1 VAMRRE
7 HGISAVALL
16 RSWFRRLAACEGA
29 GRLIVALAVSL
40 LPAVLCGAA
49 DLKLFSHDMTLY
61 GKNLPSPPRL
71 YTKTDA
77 TKRVVAQ
84 KLRLFASVADINSVE
99 IAGEFRIPF
108 SDGTFSAYSTCWGSN
123 GASAPNLVQTWG
135 YNNECSAPIDPSK
148 PVVQFTFESNYL
160 KPMSGNQI
168 EGYFQYIGTDGTI
181 LRPWQIEIPFNGPNA
196 NKPVMFIGANWF
208 SILDETFQK
217 QRVKV
222 YDLFALAHNVPFVFT
237 DTDDCAGCYVDVGLE
252 PGLPGQLLVVSSS
265 GLGDLRVGAV
275 DAVSLSGDGSTVTN
289 LSASNLVGGSV
300 ADALLSANVAMAN
313 RSTTFVEPQFFM
325 PEGMGSAGVV
335 IQGSGT
341 NIFPGL
347 AISNTGG
354 SVNRTWQVVNRGDTG
369 ALVFTE
375 GTPGDNGQL
384 SIDAQG
390 NVAAA
395 AGLTVGGKV
404 NVAEGQ
410 DKSVGQVVLVNGSA
424 TVTTTAVDKDSRIF
438 LSYAGITGQ
447 PGTLYSSQ
455 LQDGVSFVISST
467 SLTDNSPVNYW
478 IVN

>member
-1 VAMRRE
+1 MRRK
-7 HGISAVALL
+7 HGISIVTSYRGEVRSLPPLKKRGFLGAVFAVMALHAG
-16 RSWFRRLAACEGA
+16 WCGA
-29 GRLIVALAVSL
+29 GE
-40 LPAVLCGAA
+40 
-49 DLKLFSHDMTLY
+49 LKLFSRELSVF
-61 GKNLPSPPRL
+61 GKNVPSPPRL
-71 YTKTDA
+71 YTEADA
-77 TKRVVAQ
+77 TKRAMAQ
-84 KLRLFASVADINSVE
+84 KLRLFASVVGINPLE

-123 GASAPNLVQTWG
+123 GGTEPNLVQTWG
-135 YNNECSAPIDPSK
+135 YNNECTGPIDPSK
-148 PVVQFTFESNYL
+148 PVVEYTFESNYL
-160 KPMSGNQI
+160 NPNGGNQV
-168 EGYFQYIGTDGTI
+168 EGYFQYISTDGTI

-196 NKPVMFIGANWF
+196 NKPVMFIGADWF
-208 SILDETFQK
+208 SVLDQTMTK
-217 QRVKV
+217 QRVKM
-222 YDLFALAHNVPFVFT
+222 YQLFALAHNVPFVFS

-252 PGLPGQLLVVSSS
+252 PGTPGQLLVVTPR
-265 GLGDLRVGAV
+265 GLGDLRAGAV
-275 DAVSLSGDGSTVTN
+275 DAVSLSGDGSSVTN

-313 RSTTFVEPQFFM
+313 RSTSFVEPQFFI

-341 NIFPGL
+341 NIFPAL
-347 AISNTGG
+347 AVSNTGG

-395 AGLTVGGKV
+395 ASLAVGGKV

-447 PGTLYSSQ
+447 PGTLYSSEI
-455 LQDGVSFVISST
+455 QDGVSFTVHST
-467 SLTDNSPVNYW
+467 SLTDDSPVNYW